1 MKFSAHVMTA
11 VIAAALLALSSQ
23 ASATMEAAWTS
34 DPEGETIHHEKPHCP
49 NFIVIQRK
57 DGSTEEHIWS
67 HHVLEKRSS
76 VDSGEC
82 VFY

>member
-1 MKFSAHVMTA
+1 MKHFSRFMTA
-11 VIAAALLALSSQ
+11 SIAATLLSISFES
-23 ASATMEAAWTS
+23 SATMEAAWTH
-34 DPEGETIHHEKPHCP
+34 DPQGETIRHEKPQCP
-49 NFIVIQRK
+49 NFIVIKHK

-67 HHVLEKRSS
+67 HHVLEKRSA

>member
-1 MKFSAHVMTA
+1 MKTNAHLLTA
-11 VIAAALLALSSQ
+11 AIAAVLLSVSFQ

-34 DPEGETIHHEKPHCP
+34 DPEGETIHHEKPQCP
-49 NFIVIQRK
+49 NFIVIQHK

-67 HHVLEKRSS
+67 HHVLQKRSA